1 MVVVIKA
8 ATLGVR
14 LVMAVKPA
22 IVEDSQVILSKE
34 VGSGFCLMT
43 FLTSVLQVIRKQ
55 VSSKVATRKEG
66 TSSQATKEAT
76 SAALPINAPSLSR
89 ELASCFSA

>member
-1 MVVVIKA
+1 
-8 ATLGVR
+8 
-14 LVMAVKPA
+14 
-22 IVEDSQVILSKE
+22 
-34 VGSGFCLMT
+34 MT

-55 VSSKVATRKEG
+55 VSSKVVTRKEG

-76 SAALPINAPSLSR
+76 SAVRPINAPSLSR